1 MNKLALAMCIMVTI
15 FSPSFCA
22 ALDHVVI
29 SEVLYD
35 PAGTETGGEAVE
47 IYNPTGQQVDISGYL
62 LKTESSAADA
72 TIPAGT
78 ILKANSF
85 YLIADAGWSTLK
97 DNTSWPNADHEEAI
111 TMSNTDSGVAI
122 TYPNG
127 TIIDAVGW
135 GSAAGIGAGLYEGN
149 PAAQV
154 VAGKSLM
161 RTDLNSDT
169 DDNSANLA
177 ESVPEL
183 KNSSETGQQQ
193 ELNSSGEGDSIAV
206 SVSVT
211 NNAPDVSSAAI
222 ENDEDNTTAG
232 IQVTPIPE
240 GTKNMAITTNISD
253 TDGINSIVQVIAII
267 NGPDSDRTVT
277 LTKTEDISNTTAR
290 YDGTIEMQFYDRPG
304 AYNMTIIADDG
315 STNATRSIEFE
326 YLGMT
331 AISIDTSSLYFTGA
345 RVGATT
351 EITGDYALST
361 ADKPTIRN
369 IGNTQIDLGIY
380 GTDLIDGVKNI
391 GISNMKYSFDNDF
404 TSDLAG
410 TLSKTL
416 QTKSIGLE
424 NSEDSIVTL
433 GFQLF
438 IPPATQNGNYTGNI
452 TIVAVSS

>member
-1 MNKLALAMCIMVTI
+1 
-15 FSPSFCA
+15 
-22 ALDHVVI
+22 
-29 SEVLYD
+29 
-35 PAGTETGGEAVE
+35 
-47 IYNPTGQQVDISGYL
+47 
-62 LKTESSAADA
+62 
-72 TIPAGT
+72 
-78 ILKANSF
+78 
-85 YLIADAGWSTLK
+85 
-97 DNTSWPNADHEEAI
+97 
-111 TMSNTDSGVAI
+111 
-122 TYPNG
+122 
-127 TIIDAVGW
+127 
-135 GSAAGIGAGLYEGN
+135 
-149 PAAQV
+149 
-154 VAGKSLM
+154 
-161 RTDLNSDT
+161 
-169 DDNSANLA
+169 
-177 ESVPEL
+177 
-183 KNSSETGQQQ
+183 
-193 ELNSSGEGDSIAV
+193 
-206 SVSVT
+206 
-211 NNAPDVSSAAI
+211 
-222 ENDEDNTTAG
+222 
-232 IQVTPIPE
+232 
-240 GTKNMAITTNISD
+240 
-253 TDGINSIVQVIAII
+253 
-267 NGPDSDRTVT
+267 
-277 LTKTEDISNTTAR
+277 
-290 YDGTIEMQFYDRPG
+290 MQFYDRPG